1 MNVRQL
7 RGWLMRLSGLFHGN
21 RREREFAE
29 ELESH
34 LAMHIEDNLR
44 AGMSPEEARRVALVK
59 LGGVTQ
65 VQELHREQRGLPMLE
80 TLFHDLRFGTRMLFR
95 NPGFT
100 LIAVVTLALGIGA
113 NTAIF
118 SLINAIML
126 RQMPVERPDQLVEF
140 VEKRPGEERNDD
152 YMEWSNYEHFRD
164 NNHVFSALT
173 GVSFDN
179 VASVRA
185 DDTETDIVVLE
196 KVAGN
201 YFPVLGLKPAL
212 GRLIGPEDV
221 PAEGVAQVAVLSW
234 SYWNSRFHRD
244 PAVIGKRIFVRDQP
258 VTVIGIAPAAYTGPR
273 VGARTDIW
281 VPSVRDPVRML
292 GRLKAGATL
301 EQARAEMALLYRFTL
316 QQRAA
321 QDKDPRIWQNTI
333 EVEKAGAGFG
343 HVREKYAKPLAMLM
357 VVVALLLLLA
367 CSNVASMLLARASSR
382 QGEMAVRVAVGAS
395 LGRLT
400 RQMLTESLTLASV
413 GALVGSVIA
422 YFGAGLLVRILASG
436 PMALNLKIEV
446 QPDLNLL
453 LFTAFVTALAAVL
466 FGLAPAWYAFRNA
479 SASSLRHAG
488 KGGDRSGRLFE
499 HSLVSVQVAFS
510 VLLVSAATM
519 FVGHVSRMRT
529 LDLGF
534 RSDNVLLMILD
545 TSKTGFNRARLAP
558 RLQQLQERMR
568 RITGVQSVAVGA
580 CTPIQGLG
588 AMHFVIVDER
598 PEPAETR
605 KRVSLNFVS
614 PGYFET
620 LRVPFKAGR
629 DFSMQDV
636 GRPRVAIINEA
647 MAGHYFPGGDAVGK
661 YFRVD
666 PDKRFGGWYGE
677 DQPYEV
683 IGVVANSKY
692 FDLHAPAPRTMFFNM
707 FQENQVFN
715 QFLLRTAVDPD
726 SIAGPA
732 RQAVHEELSTA
743 RVVHVNTL
751 SRQVD
756 SAIVPE
762 RLVATL
768 ASYFGVVAIA
778 LSGIGLYGLLSYAVA
793 RRTGEIGVRI
803 AIGASAADIWWL
815 VLRRALIVLCSGL
828 LAGGLLAF
836 WARPLASSVVRDLRP
851 ESVLPIAFAAGV
863 VFVVGLLA
871 CVVPVRRAARVDP
884 IVALRT
890 E

>member
-1 MNVRQL
+1 MILHDVRFAL
-7 RGWLMRLSGLFHGN
+7 RLMQKS
-21 RREREFAE
+21 
-29 ELESH
+29 
-34 LAMHIEDNLR
+34 
-44 AGMSPEEARRVALVK
+44 
-59 LGGVTQ
+59 
-65 VQELHREQRGLPMLE
+65 
-80 TLFHDLRFGTRMLFR
+80 
-95 NPGFT
+95 PGFT
-100 LIAVVTLALGIGA
+100 AVVVISLALGIGA

-126 RQMPVERPDQLVEF
+126 RQMPVERPDQLVAF
-140 VEKRPGEERNDD
+140 VQKRPGEDRNDD
-152 YMEWSNYEHFRD
+152 YMEWSSYEHFRD

-173 GVSFDN
+173 GVWFDN
-179 VASVRA
+179 IASVRA
-185 DDTETDIVVLE
+185 DDAEADTVVLE
-196 KVAGN
+196 KVVGN
-201 YFPVLGLKPAL
+201 YFRVLGLKPAL
-212 GRLIGPEDV
+212 GRLIGPEDA
-221 PAEGVAQVAVLSW
+221 PADGVAQVAVLSW

-244 PAVIGKRIFVRDQP
+244 PAVIGKRIFVKDQP

-281 VPSVRDPVRML
+281 VPSGRDPVRML
-292 GRLKAGATL
+292 GRLKVGATL
-301 EQARAEMALLYRFTL
+301 EQARAEMAVLYRFTL

-321 QDKDPRIWQNTI
+321 QDKDPRIWQTTI

-343 HVREKYAKPLAMLM
+343 HVREKYGKSLAMLM

-367 CSNVASMLLARASSR
+367 CSNVASLLLARASAR
-382 QGEMAVRVAVGAS
+382 QREMAVRVAVGAS

-422 YFGAGLLVRILASG
+422 YFGTGLLVRILASG
-436 PMALNLKIEV
+436 PVAENLKIEV

-466 FGLAPAWYAFRNA
+466 FGLAPAWYAFRKA
-479 SASSLRHAG
+479 SATSLRHAG

-499 HSLVSVQVAFS
+499 HWLVSVQVALS
-510 VLLVSAATM
+510 VLLVSAATL

-545 TSKTGFNRARLAP
+545 TSKTGFKRAQLAP
-558 RLQQLQERMR
+558 RLQQLQEKMR
-568 RITGVQSVAVGA
+568 SITGVQSVAIGG
-580 CTPIQGLG
+580 CTPIQGCG
-588 AMHFVIVDER
+588 AMRFVIVDER

-605 KRVSLNFVS
+605 TRVSLNFVS

-666 PDKRFGGWYGE
+666 PDKRFGGWNGE
-677 DQPYEV
+677 EPYEV
-683 IGVVANSKY
+683 IGVVANSKNV
-692 FDLHAPAPRTMFFNM
+692 DLHAPAPRGMFFNM
-707 FQENQVFN
+707 FQENEVMT

-726 SIAGPA
+726 SISGPA
-732 RQAVHEELSTA
+732 RQAVREELSAA
-743 RVVHVNTL
+743 RVLRVTTL

-768 ASYFGVVAIA
+768 ASYFGLLAIA
-778 LSGIGLYGLLSYAVA
+778 LSGIGLYGLLSYTVA

-803 AIGASAADIWWL
+803 ALGASAVDIWWL
-815 VLRRALIVLCSGL
+815 VLRRALIVLCGGI

-836 WARPLASSVVRDLRP
+836 WARPLASSVVQALRP
-851 ESVLPIAFAAGV
+851 ESLLPIAFAAGA

>member
-1 MNVRQL
+1 MSTTCAVSNYVDCL
-7 RGWLMRLSGLFHGN
+7 LGL
-21 RREREFAE
+21 AE
-29 ELESH
+29 NAIMIS
-34 LAMHIEDNLR
+34 
-44 AGMSPEEARRVALVK
+44 
-59 LGGVTQ
+59 
-65 VQELHREQRGLPMLE
+65 
-80 TLFHDLRFGTRMLFR
+80 HDLRFALRLMQK

-100 LIAVVTLALGIGA
+100 AMAVISLALGIGA

-140 VEKRPGEERNDD
+140 VEKRPGEDRIDV
-152 YMEWSNYEHFRD
+152 YMEWSSYEHFRD

-179 VASVRA
+179 LASVRT
-185 DDTETDIVVLE
+185 DDTETDTVVLE
-196 KVAGN
+196 KVVGN
-201 YFPVLGLKPAL
+201 YFNVLGLMPAL
-212 GRLIGPEDV
+212 GRLIGTEDV
-221 PAEGVAQVAVLSW
+221 PANGAAHAAVLSW

-244 PAVIGKRIFVRDQP
+244 PAVIGKRIFVMDQP
-258 VTVIGIAPAAYTGPR
+258 VTVVGIAPAAYTGPR
-273 VGARTDIW
+273 VGARTDLW
-281 VPSVRDPVRML
+281 LPLERNPVRML

-301 EQARAEMALLYRFTL
+301 EQARAEMAVLYRFTL
-316 QQRAA
+316 QQRSA

-343 HVREKYAKPLAMLM
+343 QVREKYAKPLAMLM
-357 VVVALLLLLA
+357 VVVGLLLLLA

-382 QGEMAVRVAVGAS
+382 QGELAVRVAVGAS

-400 RQMLTESLTLASV
+400 RQMLIESLTLASLS
-413 GALVGSVIA
+413 ALVGSVIA
-422 YFGAGLLVRILASG
+422 YFGTGLLVRILASG
-436 PMALNLKIEV
+436 RGAEYLKIEV

-453 LFTAFVTALAAVL
+453 LFTAFVTAIAAVL

-479 SASSLRHAG
+479 SAMSLHQAG

-499 HSLVSVQVAFS
+499 HSLVSVQVALS

-545 TSKTGFNRARLAP
+545 TTKTGINRAQLAP

-568 RITGVQSVAVGA
+568 RIPGVQSVAIGGA
-580 CTPIQGLG
+580 TPIQGIG
-588 AMHFVIVDER
+588 AMRFVIVGER

-605 KRVSLNFVS
+605 TRVSLNWVS

-620 LRVPFKAGR
+620 LRTPLKAGR

-647 MAGHYFPGGDAVGK
+647 MAEHYFPAGDAVGK
-661 YFRVD
+661 SFRVD
-666 PDKRFGGWYGE
+666 PDRRFGGWYGE

-692 FDLHAPAPRTMFFNM
+692 FDLHTPAPRTMFFNM
-707 FQENQVFN
+707 FQENQVWT
-715 QFLLRTAVDPD
+715 QFLLRTTVDPD

-732 RQAVHEELSTA
+732 RQAVREELSAA
-743 RVVHVNTL
+743 RVSGVTTL

-768 ASYFGVVAIA
+768 ASYFGVLAIA

-803 AIGASAADIWWL
+803 ALGASPADIWWL
-815 VLRRALIVLCSGL
+815 VLRRALIVLSSGL
-828 LAGGLLAF
+828 LAGGLLAL

-851 ESVLPIAFAAGV
+851 ESIFPIAIAAGA
-863 VFVVGLLA
+863 VFLVGLLA

-884 IVALRT
+884 IVALRN

>member
-1 MNVRQL
+1 MILHDVRFAL
-7 RGWLMRLSGLFHGN
+7 RLMQKS
-21 RREREFAE
+21 
-29 ELESH
+29 
-34 LAMHIEDNLR
+34 
-44 AGMSPEEARRVALVK
+44 
-59 LGGVTQ
+59 
-65 VQELHREQRGLPMLE
+65 
-80 TLFHDLRFGTRMLFR
+80 
-95 NPGFT
+95 PGFT
-100 LIAVVTLALGIGA
+100 AVVVISLALGIGA

-126 RQMPVERPDQLVEF
+126 RQMPVERPDQLVAF
-140 VEKRPGEERNDD
+140 VEKRPGEDRNDD
-152 YMEWSNYEHFRD
+152 YMEWSSYEHFRD

-173 GVSFDN
+173 GVWFDN
-179 VASVRA
+179 IASVRA
-185 DDTETDIVVLE
+185 DDTETDTVVLE
-196 KVAGN
+196 KVVGN
-201 YFPVLGLKPAL
+201 YFHVLGLKPAL

-221 PAEGVAQVAVLSW
+221 PADGVAQVAVLSW

-244 PAVIGKRIFVRDQP
+244 PAVIGKRIFVKDRP

-273 VGARTDIW
+273 VGARTDMW
-281 VPSVRDPVRML
+281 VPSGRDPVRML
-292 GRLKAGATL
+292 GRLKVGVTL

-321 QDKDPRIWQNTI
+321 QDKDPRIWQTTI

-343 HVREKYAKPLAMLM
+343 HVREKYGKSLAMLM

-367 CSNVASMLLARASSR
+367 CSNVASLLLARASAR

-400 RQMLTESLTLASV
+400 RQMLTESLILASV

-422 YFGAGLLVRILASG
+422 YFGTGLLVRILASG
-436 PMALNLKIEV
+436 PVAENLKIEV

-479 SASSLRHAG
+479 SATSLRHAG

-499 HSLVSVQVAFS
+499 HSLVSVQVALS

-545 TSKTGFNRARLAP
+545 TSKTGFKRAQLAP

-568 RITGVQSVAVGA
+568 RITGVQSVAIGG
-580 CTPIQGLG
+580 CTPIQGCG
-588 AMHFVIVDER
+588 AMRFVIVDER
-598 PEPAETR
+598 PEPEETR
-605 KRVSLNFVS
+605 TRVSLNFVS

-666 PDKRFGGWYGE
+666 PDKRFGGWNGE
-677 DQPYEV
+677 EPYEV
-683 IGVVANSKY
+683 IGVVANSKNV
-692 FDLHAPAPRTMFFNM
+692 DLHAPAPRSMFFNM
-707 FQENQVFN
+707 FQENEVMT

-732 RQAVHEELSTA
+732 RQAVREELSA
-743 RVVHVNTL
+743 AGVSRVTTL

-768 ASYFGVVAIA
+768 ASYFGVLAIT

-803 AIGASAADIWWL
+803 AIGARAVDIWWL
-815 VLRRALIVLCSGL
+815 VLRRALIVLCGGI
-828 LAGGLLAF
+828 LAGGLLAL
-836 WARPLASSVVRDLRP
+836 WARPLASRVVQGLRP
-851 ESVLPIAFAAGV
+851 ESLLPIAFAAGA

>member
-1 MNVRQL
+1 MILHDVRFAL
-7 RGWLMRLSGLFHGN
+7 RLMQQS
-21 RREREFAE
+21 
-29 ELESH
+29 
-34 LAMHIEDNLR
+34 
-44 AGMSPEEARRVALVK
+44 
-59 LGGVTQ
+59 
-65 VQELHREQRGLPMLE
+65 
-80 TLFHDLRFGTRMLFR
+80 
-95 NPGFT
+95 PGFT
-100 LIAVVTLALGIGA
+100 AVVVISLALGIGA

-126 RQMPVERPDQLVEF
+126 RQMPVERPDQLVAF
-140 VEKRPGEERNDD
+140 VQKHPGEDRNDD
-152 YMEWSNYEHFRD
+152 SMEWSSYEHFRD
-164 NNHVFSALT
+164 NNHIFSALT

-179 VASVRA
+179 IASVRA
-185 DDTETDIVVLE
+185 DDTETDTVVLE
-196 KVAGN
+196 KVVGN
-201 YFPVLGLKPAL
+201 YFHVLGLKPAL

-221 PAEGVAQVAVLSW
+221 PADGVAQVAVLSW

-273 VGARTDIW
+273 VGARTDMW
-281 VPSVRDPVRML
+281 VPSGRDPVRML
-292 GRLKAGATL
+292 GRLKVGVTL

-321 QDKDPRIWQNTI
+321 QDKDPRIWQTTI

-367 CSNVASMLLARASSR
+367 CSNVASLLLARASAR

-400 RQMLTESLTLASV
+400 RQMLTESLILASV

-422 YFGAGLLVRILASG
+422 YFGTGLLVRILASG
-436 PMALNLKIEV
+436 PVAENLKIEV

-479 SASSLRHAG
+479 SATSLRHAG

-499 HSLVSVQVAFS
+499 HSLVSVQVALS

-545 TSKTGFNRARLAP
+545 TSKTGFKRAQLAP

-568 RITGVQSVAVGA
+568 RITGVQSVAIGG
-580 CTPIQGLG
+580 CTPIQGCG
-588 AMHFVIVDER
+588 AMRFVIVDER
-598 PEPAETR
+598 PEPEETR
-605 KRVSLNFVS
+605 TRVSLNFVS

-620 LRVPFKAGR
+620 LRVPLKAGR

-666 PDKRFGGWYGE
+666 PDKRFGGWKGE
-677 DQPYEV
+677 EPYEV
-683 IGVVANSKY
+683 IGVVANSKNV
-692 FDLHAPAPRTMFFNM
+692 DLHAPAPRSMFFNM
-707 FQENQVFN
+707 FQENEVMT

-732 RQAVHEELSTA
+732 RQAVREELSA
-743 RVVHVNTL
+743 AGVSRVTTL

-768 ASYFGVVAIA
+768 ASYFGVLAIT

-803 AIGASAADIWWL
+803 AIGARAVDIWWL
-815 VLRRALIVLCSGL
+815 VLRRALIVLCGGI

-836 WARPLASSVVRDLRP
+836 WARPLASSVVQALRP
-851 ESVLPIAFAAGV
+851 ESLLPIAFAAGA

-884 IVALRT
+884 IVALRS

>member
-1 MNVRQL
+1 MILHDVRFAL
-7 RGWLMRLSGLFHGN
+7 RLMQQS
-21 RREREFAE
+21 
-29 ELESH
+29 
-34 LAMHIEDNLR
+34 
-44 AGMSPEEARRVALVK
+44 
-59 LGGVTQ
+59 
-65 VQELHREQRGLPMLE
+65 
-80 TLFHDLRFGTRMLFR
+80 
-95 NPGFT
+95 PGFT
-100 LIAVVTLALGIGA
+100 AVVVISLALGIGA

-126 RQMPVERPDQLVEF
+126 RQMPVERPDQLVAF
-140 VEKRPGEERNDD
+140 VQKHPGEDRNDD
-152 YMEWSNYEHFRD
+152 SMEWSSYEHFRD
-164 NNHVFSALT
+164 NNHIFSALT

-179 VASVRA
+179 IASVRA
-185 DDTETDIVVLE
+185 DDTETDTVVLE
-196 KVAGN
+196 KVVGN
-201 YFPVLGLKPAL
+201 YFHVLGLKPAL

-221 PAEGVAQVAVLSW
+221 PADGVAQVAVLSW

-244 PAVIGKRIFVRDQP
+244 PAVIGKRIFVQDRP

-273 VGARTDIW
+273 VGARTDMW
-281 VPSVRDPVRML
+281 VPSGRDPVRML
-292 GRLKAGATL
+292 GRLKVGVTL

-321 QDKDPRIWQNTI
+321 QDKDPRIWQTTI

-367 CSNVASMLLARASSR
+367 CSNVASLLLARASAR

-400 RQMLTESLTLASV
+400 RQMLTESLILASV

-422 YFGAGLLVRILASG
+422 YFGTGLLVRILASG
-436 PMALNLKIEV
+436 PVAENLKIEV

-466 FGLAPAWYAFRNA
+466 FGLAPAWYAFRNS
-479 SASSLRHAG
+479 SATSLRHAG

-499 HSLVSVQVAFS
+499 HSLVSVQVALS

-545 TSKTGFNRARLAP
+545 TSKTGFKRAQLAP

-568 RITGVQSVAVGA
+568 RITGVQSVAIGG
-580 CTPIQGLG
+580 CTPIQGCG
-588 AMHFVIVDER
+588 AMRFVIVDER
-598 PEPAETR
+598 PEPEETR
-605 KRVSLNFVS
+605 TRVSLNFVS

-636 GRPRVAIINEA
+636 GRPRVAIISEA

-666 PDKRFGGWYGE
+666 PDKRFGGWKGE
-677 DQPYEV
+677 EPYEV
-683 IGVVANSKY
+683 IGVVANSKNV
-692 FDLHAPAPRTMFFNM
+692 DLHAPAPRSMFFNM
-707 FQENQVFN
+707 FQENEVMT

-732 RQAVHEELSTA
+732 RQAVREELSA
-743 RVVHVNTL
+743 AGVSRVTTL

-768 ASYFGVVAIA
+768 ASYFGVLAIT

-803 AIGASAADIWWL
+803 AIGARAVDIWWL
-815 VLRRALIVLCSGL
+815 VLRRALIVLCGGI

-836 WARPLASSVVRDLRP
+836 WARPLASSVVQALRP
-851 ESVLPIAFAAGV
+851 ESLLPIAFAAGA

-884 IVALRT
+884 IVALRS

>member
-1 MNVRQL
+1 LGLAQNAAMISHDVRFAL
-7 RGWLMRLSGLFHGN
+7 RLMQKS
-21 RREREFAE
+21 
-29 ELESH
+29 
-34 LAMHIEDNLR
+34 
-44 AGMSPEEARRVALVK
+44 
-59 LGGVTQ
+59 
-65 VQELHREQRGLPMLE
+65 
-80 TLFHDLRFGTRMLFR
+80 
-95 NPGFT
+95 PGFT
-100 LIAVVTLALGIGA
+100 AVAVISLALGIGA

-118 SLINAIML
+118 SLINVIML

-140 VEKRPGEERNDD
+140 LQKRPGEDRIND
-152 YMEWSNYEHFRD
+152 YMEWSSYEHFRD

-173 GVSFDN
+173 GASFDN
-179 VASVRA
+179 IAPVRA

-196 KVAGN
+196 RVVGN
-201 YFPVLGLKPAL
+201 YFHALGLKPAL
-212 GRLIGPEDV
+212 GRLIGPEDA
-221 PAEGVAQVAVLSW
+221 PADGAAQVAVLSW
-234 SYWNSRFHRD
+234 SYWNSRWRRD
-244 PAVIGKRIFVRDQP
+244 PAVIGKRIFIRDQP
-258 VTVIGIAPAAYTGPR
+258 VTVIGVAPAAYTGPR
-273 VGARTDIW
+273 VGRRTDIW
-281 VPSVRDPVRML
+281 VPSGRSDVIML
-292 GRLKAGATL
+292 GRLKDGATL
-301 EQARAEMALLYRFTL
+301 EQARAEMAVLYRFTL

-321 QDKDPRIWQNTI
+321 QDKDPRIWQTTI
-333 EVEKAGAGFG
+333 DVEKAGAGFG
-343 HVREKYAKPLAMLM
+343 RVREKYGKPLAMLM

-400 RQMLTESLTLASV
+400 RQMLTESLLLASV
-413 GALVGSVIA
+413 GALAGSVIA

-436 PMALNLKIEV
+436 PIAENLKIEV

-479 SASSLRHAG
+479 SATSIRHAG
-488 KGGDRSGRLFE
+488 KGGARSGRLFE
-499 HSLVSVQVAFS
+499 HSLVSVQVALS

-519 FVGHVSRMRT
+519 FIGHVSRMRT

-545 TSKTGFNRARLAP
+545 TSKTGFNRAQLAP

-568 RITGVQSVAVGA
+568 RITGVQSVAVGG
-580 CTPIQGLG
+580 CTPIQGCG
-588 AMHFVIVDER
+588 AMRFVIVDER

-620 LRVPFKAGR
+620 LRVPLKAGR

-666 PDKRFGGWYGE
+666 PDKRFGGWNGE
-677 DQPYEV
+677 EPYEV

-692 FDLHAPAPRTMFFNM
+692 VDLHAPAPRTMFFNM
-707 FQENQVFN
+707 FQENEVMT

-726 SIAGPA
+726 SIAGQA
-732 RQAVHEELSTA
+732 RHAVREELSTA
-743 RVVHVNTL
+743 RVIHVNTL

-762 RLVATL
+762 RLIATL
-768 ASYFGVVAIA
+768 ASYFGVLAIA
-778 LSGIGLYGLLSYAVA
+778 LSGIGLYGLLSYTVA

-803 AIGASAADIWWL
+803 AIGASPADIWWL
-815 VLRRALIVLCSGL
+815 MLRRALIVLCGGL
-828 LAGGLLAF
+828 LTGGLLAL
-836 WARPLASSVVRDLRP
+836 WAKPLASSVVRDLQS
-851 ESVLPIAFAAGV
+851 ESALPIAFAAGV
-863 VFVVGLLA
+863 IFVVGLLA
-871 CVVPVRRAARVDP
+871 CVVPVHRAARVDP

>member
-1 MNVRQL
+1 MILHDVRFAL
-7 RGWLMRLSGLFHGN
+7 RLMQKS
-21 RREREFAE
+21 
-29 ELESH
+29 
-34 LAMHIEDNLR
+34 
-44 AGMSPEEARRVALVK
+44 
-59 LGGVTQ
+59 
-65 VQELHREQRGLPMLE
+65 
-80 TLFHDLRFGTRMLFR
+80 
-95 NPGFT
+95 PGFT
-100 LIAVVTLALGIGA
+100 AVVVISLALGIGA
-113 NTAIF
+113 NTAVF

-126 RQMPVERPDQLVEF
+126 RQMPVERPDQLVGF
-140 VEKRPGEERNDD
+140 VQKRPGEARNDD
-152 YMEWSNYEHFRD
+152 SMEWSSYEHFRD

-179 VASVRA
+179 IASVRA

-196 KVAGN
+196 KVVGN
-201 YFPVLGLKPAL
+201 YFYVLGLRPAL
-212 GRLIGPEDV
+212 GRLIGPEDA
-221 PAEGVAQVAVLSW
+221 PADGIAQVAVLSW

-244 PAVIGKRIFVRDQP
+244 PAVIGKGIFVRDQP

-281 VPSVRDPVRML
+281 VPSGRDPVRML
-292 GRLKAGATL
+292 GRLKVGATL
-301 EQARAEMALLYRFTL
+301 EQARAEMAVLYRFTL

-343 HVREKYAKPLAMLM
+343 HVREKYGKSLAMLM
-357 VVVALLLLLA
+357 VVVVLLLLLA
-367 CSNVASMLLARASSR
+367 CSNVASLLLARASAR
-382 QGEMAVRVAVGAS
+382 QREMAVRVAVGAS

-422 YFGAGLLVRILASG
+422 YFGTGLLVRILASG
-436 PMALNLKIEV
+436 PVAENLKIEV

-453 LFTAFVTALAAVL
+453 LFTALVTALAAVL

-479 SASSLRHAG
+479 SATSLRHAG

-499 HSLVSVQVAFS
+499 HSLVSVQVALS

-545 TSKTGFNRARLAP
+545 TSKTGFKRAQLAP
-558 RLQQLQERMR
+558 RLQQLQEKLR
-568 RITGVQSVAVGA
+568 RITGVQSVAIGG
-580 CTPIQGLG
+580 CTPIQGCG
-588 AMHFVIVDER
+588 AMRFVIVDER
-598 PEPAETR
+598 PEAEETR
-605 KRVSLNFVS
+605 TRVSLNFVS

-666 PDKRFGGWYGE
+666 PDKRFGGWKGE
-677 DQPYEV
+677 EPYEV
-683 IGVVANSKY
+683 IGVVANSKNV
-692 FDLHAPAPRTMFFNM
+692 DLHAPAPRGMFFNM
-707 FQENQVFN
+707 FQENEVMT

-726 SIAGPA
+726 SISGPA
-732 RQAVHEELSTA
+732 RQAVREELGAA
-743 RVVHVNTL
+743 RVLRVTTL

-768 ASYFGVVAIA
+768 ASYFGLMAIA
-778 LSGIGLYGLLSYAVA
+778 LSGIGLYGLLSYTVA
-793 RRTGEIGVRI
+793 RRTGELGVRI
-803 AIGASAADIWWL
+803 ALGASAVDIWWL
-815 VLRRALIVLCSGL
+815 VLRRALIVLCGGI

-836 WARPLASSVVRDLRP
+836 WARPLASSVVQALRP
-851 ESVLPIAFAAGV
+851 ESLLPIAFAAGA

-884 IVALRT
+884 IVALRA

>member
-1 MNVRQL
+1 MILHDVRFAL
-7 RGWLMRLSGLFHGN
+7 RLMQQS
-21 RREREFAE
+21 
-29 ELESH
+29 
-34 LAMHIEDNLR
+34 
-44 AGMSPEEARRVALVK
+44 
-59 LGGVTQ
+59 
-65 VQELHREQRGLPMLE
+65 
-80 TLFHDLRFGTRMLFR
+80 
-95 NPGFT
+95 PGFT
-100 LIAVVTLALGIGA
+100 AVVVISLALGIGA

-126 RQMPVERPDQLVEF
+126 RQMPVERPDQLVAF
-140 VEKRPGEERNDD
+140 VQKHPGEDRNDD
-152 YMEWSNYEHFRD
+152 SMEWSSYEHFRD
-164 NNHVFSALT
+164 NNHIFSALT

-179 VASVRA
+179 IASVRA
-185 DDTETDIVVLE
+185 DDTETDTVVLE
-196 KVAGN
+196 KVVGN
-201 YFPVLGLKPAL
+201 YFHVLGLKPAL

-221 PAEGVAQVAVLSW
+221 PADGVAQVAVLSW

-244 PAVIGKRIFVRDQP
+244 PAVIGKRIFVQDRP

-273 VGARTDIW
+273 VGARTDMW
-281 VPSVRDPVRML
+281 VPSGRDPVRML
-292 GRLKAGATL
+292 GRLKVGVTL

-321 QDKDPRIWQNTI
+321 QDKDPRIWQTTI

-367 CSNVASMLLARASSR
+367 CSNVASLLLARASAR

-400 RQMLTESLTLASV
+400 RQMLTESLILASV

-422 YFGAGLLVRILASG
+422 YFGTGLLVRILASG
-436 PMALNLKIEV
+436 PVAENLKIEV

-466 FGLAPAWYAFRNA
+466 FGLAPAWYAFRNS
-479 SASSLRHAG
+479 SATSLRHAG

-499 HSLVSVQVAFS
+499 HSLVSVQVALS

-545 TSKTGFNRARLAP
+545 TSKTGFKRAQLAP

-568 RITGVQSVAVGA
+568 RITGVQSVAIGG
-580 CTPIQGLG
+580 CTPIQGCG
-588 AMHFVIVDER
+588 AMRFVIVDER
-598 PEPAETR
+598 PEAEETR
-605 KRVSLNFVS
+605 TRVSLNFVS

-636 GRPRVAIINEA
+636 GRPRVAIISEA

-666 PDKRFGGWYGE
+666 PDKRFGGWKGE
-677 DQPYEV
+677 EPYEV
-683 IGVVANSKY
+683 IGVVANSKNV
-692 FDLHAPAPRTMFFNM
+692 DLHAPAPRSMFFNM
-707 FQENQVFN
+707 FQENEVMT

-732 RQAVHEELSTA
+732 RQAVREELSA
-743 RVVHVNTL
+743 AGVSRVTTL

-768 ASYFGVVAIA
+768 ASYFGVLAIT

-803 AIGASAADIWWL
+803 AIGARAVDIWWL
-815 VLRRALIVLCSGL
+815 VLRRALIVLCGGI

-836 WARPLASSVVRDLRP
+836 WARPLASSVVQALRP
-851 ESVLPIAFAAGV
+851 ESLLPIAFAAGA

-884 IVALRT
+884 IVALRS